1 MHILTG
7 LYSPTSGTAKIN
19 GLDITQDM
27 SAIRRSIGF
36 VPQHNILF
44 DSMSVENHL
53 WFYARLKGLH
63 SEATRAETEKLLL
76 DTNLVKKRKD
86 YAKHLSGGMQRKL
99 SVAIAF
105 VGGSKTVLLDEPSA
119 GKYLY
124 LRLSQEEPDFNLN
137 FGIKA
142 STPKDAVEFGTCSSR
157 TKKAGQ

>member
-1 MHILTG
+1 MVRIYWKGLRIFHFDFSFVIFAIGKGAGKSTTMHILTG

-27 SAIRRSIGF
+27 DAIRRSIGF

-53 WFYARLKGLH
+53 WFYARLKGLQ
-63 SEATRAETEKLLL
+63 SKATLDEMEKLLA

-119 GKYLY
+119 GIVKP
-124 LRLSQEEPDFNLN
+124 SQ
-137 FGIKA
+137 
-142 STPKDAVEFGTCSSR
+142 
-157 TKKAGQ
+157 